1 MFVYNDIVFIQLAF
15 SFMPSKFTA
24 VINSIL
30 LLVVI
35 SPCVSSQATCEP
47 ANNQSNSNSTD
58 TNSPGLLVGLALT
71 IIPTVFFGS
80 NYIPVKKFETGDGVF
95 FQWVMSVAILIGGL
109 VTYCIQQFPQ
119 FYMEAAIGGAIW
131 SLGNVCVVPIV
142 KLLGL
147 TVGFLTWSITT
158 LVVGWATSTFGIF
171 GIDKKVLCYPAM
183 NYVGVFVCVVGGVLI
198 AFVKPT
204 LTKKQGNQINPEI
217 NPLLNDAENESD
229 DDSSTS
235 YKTVNSGSR
244 KLNISN
250 EDGLGRIDLLHP
262 VFKRI
267 IGISMGLMSGT
278 FYGLMFLPINIMT
291 TQSHNN
297 TYYSARSLD
306 YAFPY
311 TIGIF
316 LMATLLLV
324 VYSIIKLNKPNIY
337 PKILLPGLISG
348 GMWATATMTW
358 IYING
363 ILSSSISFPVV
374 TSGPPIV
381 SSIWGIVVFR
391 EIQGKK
397 NLIIFL
403 LALLIILSGV
413 LLVTIS
419 EFKL

>member
-1 MFVYNDIVFIQLAF
+1 MIT
-15 SFMPSKFTA
+15 SF
-24 VINSIL
+24 L

-35 SPCVSSQATCEP
+35 SPYVSSQATCVP
-47 ANNQSNSNSTD
+47 TNQSDPNNTQ

-71 IIPTVFFGS
+71 IVPTLCFGS

-95 FQWVMSVAILIGGL
+95 FQWVMSVAILIVGL
-109 VTYCIQQFPQ
+109 VTYCIQQFPR
-119 FYMEAAIGGAIW
+119 FYIEAAIGGAIW

-147 TVGFLTWSITT
+147 TVGFLTWSTTT
-158 LVVGWATSTFGIF
+158 LVVGWATGTFGIL

-183 NYVGVFVCVVGGVLI
+183 NYVGVLVCVVGGVLI

-204 LTKKQGNQINPEI
+204 LNKKREIQSNPER
-217 NPLLNDAENESD
+217 NPLLNDTEDGSTNSL
-229 DDSSTS
+229 STS
-235 YKTVNSGSR
+235 YKTINSGSKKVSER
-244 KLNISN
+244 D
-250 EDGLGRIDLLHP
+250 EDGLGRIDSLHP
-262 VFKRI
+262 VFKKI
-267 IGISMGLMSGT
+267 LGFSLGVMSGI
-278 FYGLMFLPINIMT
+278 FYGLMFLPIDLMT

-297 TYYSARSLD
+297 TYYSSQSLD

-311 TIGIF
+311 TTGIF

-324 VYSIIKLNKPNIY
+324 VYSVIKLNKPKIY
-337 PKILLPGLISG
+337 PQILLPGLISG
-348 GMWATATMTW
+348 AMWATATMVW
-358 IYING
+358 IYVNG

-397 NLIIFL
+397 NLLFFL
-403 LALLIILSGV
+403 FALLIILSGV
-413 LLVTIS
+413 LLVTLS